1 LLHITYSNAT
11 NDDLK
16 IYKEIN
22 FKLQLMGRVAIV
34 GVGRVGSFVAH
45 YLRGRGYDLRL
56 LDVSERV
63 RDLAGK
69 LGVEYQVI
77 DALSINDL
85 RTALS
90 GVDLVVTAV
99 PGSVGH
105 EVVKNV
111 VSLGYN
117 VVDVSFFPEDPG
129 DIDELARKNKVLAIL
144 DCGIG
149 PGLTNLL
156 VGRAYEKLGGLT
168 EYRIY
173 IGGISEVY
181 DPPFGV
187 MLGFNPLDFI
197 DEYRRPARYIEN
209 GEIRVVD
216 PLSGPTGRVFIDGV
230 GELEFFYTDGLR
242 SLIKSFPN
250 VRFAAEYTLRWPG
263 HIEFMRG
270 LKKLGLLDHNKL
282 SGGVYADECLA
293 SAIASAAAKSGIR
306 DITVLRIDACKDT
319 NCLVYTQVVKPTSEW
334 RAMERATGSFLSYI
348 TIEFLQ
354 GRVKMDYGA
363 AYPERSAYLSDD
375 ILSMYEKD
383 GMPISE
389 KYIGR

>member
-1 LLHITYSNAT
+1 MFLF
-11 NDDLK
+11 K
-16 IYKEIN
+16 IYPN
-22 FKLQLMGRVAIV
+22 P
-34 GVGRVGSFVAH
+34 
-45 YLRGRGYDLRL
+45 YP
-56 LDVSERV
+56 ERV
-63 RDLAGK
+63 RDLAEK
-69 LGVEYQVI
+69 LGSEYRVVN
-77 DALSINDL
+77 ALSINDL

-90 GVDLVVTAV
+90 GVDLVVTAM
-99 PGSVGH
+99 PGSLGH

-111 VSLGYN
+111 VALGYN
-117 VVDVSFFPEDPG
+117 VIDVSFFPEDPG

-149 PGLTNLL
+149 PGFTNLL
-156 VGRAYEKLGGLT
+156 VGRTYEKLGGLT

-250 VRFAAEYTLRWPG
+250 VRFAAEYTLRWPE

-282 SGGVYADECLA
+282 SG
-293 SAIASAAAKSGIR
+293 
-306 DITVLRIDACKDT
+306 
-319 NCLVYTQVVKPTSEW
+319 VVKATGEW
-334 RAMERATGSFLSYI
+334 RAMERATGSFLSYV
-348 TIEFLQ
+348 TIELLQ
-354 GRVKMDYGA
+354 GRVKMDHGVV
-363 AYPERSAYLSDD
+363 YPEKLAYLSDD

-389 KYIGR
+389 KYIGG

>member
-1 LLHITYSNAT
+1 M
-11 NDDLK
+11 D
-16 IYKEIN
+16 
-22 FKLQLMGRVAIV
+22 RVGIV
-34 GVGRVGSFVAH
+34 GVGRVGSFVAY

-69 LGVEYQVI
+69 LGVEYRVV

-90 GVDLVVTAV
+90 GVDVVVTAV

-129 DIDELARKNKVLAIL
+129 DIDELARRNKVLAVL

-187 MLGFNPLDFI
+187 VLGFNPLDFI

-209 GEIRVVD
+209 GEVRVVD
-216 PLSGPTGRVFIDGV
+216 PLSGPTGRVFIEGV
-230 GELEFFYTDGLR
+230 GELEFFHTDGLR
-242 SLIKSFPN
+242 SLIRSFPN
-250 VRFAAEYTLRWPG
+250 VKFAAEYTLRWPG
-263 HIEFMRG
+263 HVEFMRG
-270 LKKLGLLDHNKL
+270 LKKLGLLSHERL
-282 SGGVYADECLA
+282 GCGVYADECLA
-293 SAIASAAAKSGIR
+293 SAIASAAARSGMR
-306 DITVLRIDACKDT
+306 DMTVLRVDACKDA
-319 NCLVYTQVVKPTSEW
+319 NCLVYTQVVKATSEW
-334 RAMERATGSFLSYI
+334 RAMERATGSFLSYV
-348 TIEFLQ
+348 TIELLQ
-354 GRVKMDYGA
+354 GRVKMDHGVV
-363 AYPERSAYLSDD
+363 YPEKLAYLSDD

-389 KYIGR
+389 KYAVVGRE